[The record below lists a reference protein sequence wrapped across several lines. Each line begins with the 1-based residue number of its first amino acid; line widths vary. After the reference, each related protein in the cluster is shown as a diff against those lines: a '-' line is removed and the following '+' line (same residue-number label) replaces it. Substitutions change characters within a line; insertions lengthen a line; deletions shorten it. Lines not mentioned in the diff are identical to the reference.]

1 MSTWERS
8 TVENAEVVGRSYE
21 GELDATGLR
30 FGIVVSRFN
39 HTITHMLL
47 EGTQIALLAH
57 GAEKQSIDVA
67 WVPGAFELPLIAKKM
82 AQSGSYDAV
91 VCLGAVIR
99 GETVHFEYVAGEA
112 ANGVAAAALETGIP
126 ILFGVL
132 TTETL
137 EQAVE
142 RADTSAGNKGAET
155 AMAAIEV
162 ANLIAALES

>member
-1 MSTWERS
+1 MSTWTRARL
-8 TVENAEVVGRSYE
+8 ENVEVVGRSFE
-21 GELDATGLR
+21 GKLDATGLN
-30 FGIVVSRFN
+30 FGVVVSRFN
-39 HTITHMLL
+39 HTITHQLL
-47 EGTQIALLAH
+47 QGAQAALLAH
-57 GAEKQSIDVA
+57 GAEEQNIGVA

-82 AQSGSYDAV
+82 AQSGRYHAV

-99 GETVHFEYVAGEA
+99 GETAHFEFVAGEA

-142 RADTSAGNKGAET
+142 RADTKVGNKGAET
-155 AMAAIEV
+155 ALAAIEV
-162 ANLIAALES
+162 ANLIIALDS